1 MIKKN
6 KTVSYKGKNKIKT
19 ILKILQTINLS
30 DIKSKKFYDIN
41 Q

>member
-6 KTVSYKGKNKIKT
+6 KRVSYKGKNKIKA

-30 DIKSKKFYDIN
+30 EIKSKKFYDIN